1 MKDKTMNV
9 EQLVVLFNATL
20 SEVLYSIKQYNF
32 RWVEGKHYIEMKN
45 GERRWTER
53 GGIDLAVLVGTPE
66 AWALYDAYMDRVD
79 ALVTSVKELSEER
92 K

>member
-1 MKDKTMNV
+1 MNV
-9 EQLVVLFNATL
+9 EQLAILFNATL
-20 SEVLYSIKQYNF
+20 SEMLYVIKKYNF
-32 RWVEGKHYIEMKN
+32 RWVEGKHYRLTEK
-45 GERRWTER
+45 GDRLWTER